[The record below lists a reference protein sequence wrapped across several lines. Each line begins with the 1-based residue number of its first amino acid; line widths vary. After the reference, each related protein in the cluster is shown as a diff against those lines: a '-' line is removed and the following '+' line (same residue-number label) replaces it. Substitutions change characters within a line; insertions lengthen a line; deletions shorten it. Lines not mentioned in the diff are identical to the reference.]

1 MSALVLVLVVAA
13 LADAPQQQPAPA
25 APAPTAAPE
34 PATAVDTYTY
44 QPDGRRDPFVSVL
57 RGGSEPR
64 QASRRGEGLS
74 GMLTAD
80 ISVSGV
86 MQSSGS
92 FVALIQGPDKKTYLV
107 HPGDKL
113 MDGTIKTV
121 AADGLTVVQD
131 VNDPLSLAKTR
142 EVRKLLRSLEVGKP

>member
-1 MSALVLVLVVAA
+1 MLVLALVSL
-13 LADAPQQQPAPA
+13 LADAPQQA
-25 APAPTAAPE
+25 APAP
-34 PATAVDTYTY
+34 PASETPPPSTPVDTYTY

-57 RGGSEPR
+57 RGGSEPAR
-64 QASRRGEGLS
+64 ASRRGEGPA

-80 ISVSGV
+80 ISVRGV
-86 MQSSGS
+86 MQSGPTL
-92 FVALIQGPDKKTYLV
+92 VALIQGPDNKTYLV
-107 HPGDKL
+107 HAGDKL

>member
-25 APAPTAAPE
+25 PTAAPAPE